1 MGGGFGNILEMH
13 INSML
18 VQVVELYRG
27 NITSEGCEVYKRLLS
42 VLSTMIREQFIF
54 NLPAD
59 MRAQTLGRWAGYDQE
74 AYDSMLELFVYIADN
89 KIKEYENK
97 YRTIYPHPEDADRP
111 SKTQ

>member
-1 MGGGFGNILEMH
+1 MEGGFGSILEMH

-27 NITSEGCEVYKRLLS
+27 NIDPQAYKRLLS

-74 AYDSMLELFVYIADN
+74 KYDAMLELFVYIADN

-97 YRTIYPHPEDADRP
+97 YRTIHPHPEDADRP